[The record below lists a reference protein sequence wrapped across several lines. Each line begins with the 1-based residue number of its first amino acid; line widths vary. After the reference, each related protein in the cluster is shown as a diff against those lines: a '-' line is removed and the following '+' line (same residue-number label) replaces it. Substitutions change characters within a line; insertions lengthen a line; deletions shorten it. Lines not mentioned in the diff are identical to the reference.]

1 MIAVFAALDGELAS
15 LRRQS
20 PRQFAELRRLGAATI
35 REGAGVLLVRTGM
48 GRARAQEAADAVLRD
63 YPVASVLSIGFAG
76 ALSPSLEAGD
86 VLLCERVLPWL
97 GPPDGSFLPQDARTT
112 IGEAVATDAGLL
124 GLAEEVA
131 RAVRINYR
139 RGQALTFPKVVAQPE
154 TKARLGRLSGA
165 HAVEMESAWIG
176 AAARAKGVP
185 FLALRVITD
194 PLSETVP
201 PLPLAAVSSSWR
213 ALAWLSPRPWHVP
226 GTLRLAG
233 HVWRAQ
239 RNLATVTG
247 ALLRRLRAASQ
258 AEVAP

>member
-1 MIAVFAALDGELAS
+1 
-15 LRRQS
+15 
-20 PRQFAELRRLGAATI
+20 
-35 REGAGVLLVRTGM
+35 M

-63 YPVASVLSIGFAG
+63 YPVASALSIGFAG

-97 GPPDGSFLPQDARTT
+97 GPAELSGSFLPQDASAAL
-112 IGEAVATDAGLL
+112 GEAVVADAGLL

-131 RAVRINYR
+131 RALRISYR
-139 RGQALTFPKVVAQPE
+139 RGQALTFPKVVAHPE
-154 TKARLGRLSGA
+154 AKARLGRLSGA

-194 PLSETVP
+194 PLDETVP
-201 PLPLAAVSSSWR
+201 PIPLAAAASPWR
-213 ALAWLSPRPWHVP
+213 ALAWLSVHPWHMP
-226 GTLRLAG
+226 GAMRLAG

-247 ALLRRLRAASQ
+247 ALLQRLSAASQ
-258 AEVAP
+258 AKVTP